1 MEIFIKAIKKKE
13 SGIDMSYRNLIVT
26 RAISISIRN
35 NQLVLGNED
44 MIVPLEDVNCLVLEH
59 AGIRISSGVLQR
71 LSDADCVVYIC
82 DEKHLPATVVLP
94 IAKHSRHYKML
105 IEQMDMSKPNQ
116 NRLWQQIVKR
126 KIQNQAKCLELCDR
140 DNAEQI
146 YNMVKQ
152 VQSGD
157 KTNVEAQAAALYF
170 KSLFGNG
177 FTRGD
182 ENGINAAL
190 NYGYSIIR
198 GQIARSIVSYGF
210 EPSMGIHHHS
220 QLNNF
225 NLADDFIEPFRPLVD
240 YFVVSQLHVT
250 MEHELQKEDRYQLVD
265 IVNYDMKYQ
274 GQKHVV
280 HHMIDKMIASFNS
293 YILGNKTELE
303 LPELIMLSRH
313 SYE

>member
-1 MEIFIKAIKKKE
+1 MA
-13 SGIDMSYRNLIVT
+13 YRNLIVT

-35 NQLVLGNED
+35 NQLVLGSDD

-59 AGIRISSGVLQR
+59 AGIRVSSGVLQR

-116 NRLWQQIVKR
+116 NRLWQQIVKQ

-182 ENGINAAL
+182 
-190 NYGYSIIR
+190 
-198 GQIARSIVSYGF
+198 
-210 EPSMGIHHHS
+210 
-220 QLNNF
+220 QL
-225 NLADDFIEPFRPLVD
+225 
-240 YFVVSQLHVT
+240 
-250 MEHELQKEDRYQLVD
+250 
-265 IVNYDMKYQ
+265 
-274 GQKHVV
+274 
-280 HHMIDKMIASFNS
+280 
-293 YILGNKTELE
+293 
-303 LPELIMLSRH
+303 
-313 SYE
+313 